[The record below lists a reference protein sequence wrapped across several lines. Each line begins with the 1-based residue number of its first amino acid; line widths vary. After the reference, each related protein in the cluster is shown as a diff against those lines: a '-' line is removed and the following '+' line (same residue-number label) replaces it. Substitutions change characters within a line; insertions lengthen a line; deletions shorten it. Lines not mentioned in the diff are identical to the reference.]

1 MYYSWNNEYFD
12 FENLVG
18 KTFTRIDG
26 SRSDELV
33 FYDTDGEIYVM
44 YHQQDCCE
52 SVYIE
57 DINGD
62 LEDLLNS
69 PILMAEEVTSHDDPD
84 KDDDEEEDED
94 SWDYGSQTWTFYKIA
109 TINGTVTL
117 RWLGTS
123 NGYYSESVSF
133 IRLTDEEDKTNFT
146 EDPDEE
152 KEDDHDVK
160 FLLDGK
166 VIATVQSSSL
176 MKF

>member
-1 MYYSWNNEYFD
+1 MYGWDNEYFD
-12 FENLVG
+12 FEKLVG
-18 KTFTRIDG
+18 KTFTRIENNG
-26 SRSDELV
+26 SDELV

-84 KDDDEEEDED
+84 KDEDEEEDED

-133 IRLTDEEDKTNFT
+133 IRLTDEEDITRFT
-146 EDPDEE
+146 EDPEEE
-152 KEDDHDVK
+152 KEDDHDVL
-160 FLLDGK
+160 FMIGGK
-166 VIATVQSSSL
+166 VVGKVQSSSL